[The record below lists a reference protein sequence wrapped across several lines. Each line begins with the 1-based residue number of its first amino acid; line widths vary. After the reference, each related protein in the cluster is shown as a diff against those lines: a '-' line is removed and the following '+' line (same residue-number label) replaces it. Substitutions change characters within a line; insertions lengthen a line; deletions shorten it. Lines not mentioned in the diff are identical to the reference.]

1 MPVQSDSGFG
11 TLGATVFKKTKV
23 SGNLKKMMWSSEINF
38 VFTEQRFHCKISW
51 ILGWTLI
58 TMPLAFAIIAAHGKV
73 SIPWE
78 HQKMASWLHS
88 PLVGW

>member
-1 MPVQSDSGFG
+1 
-11 TLGATVFKKTKV
+11 
-23 SGNLKKMMWSSEINF
+23 MMWSSEITF

-78 HQKMASWLHS
+78 HQKNGKLAPFTFSGMIVIL
-88 PLVGW
+88 